1 MENLES
7 WSKLNGELKI
17 VTFFDGS
24 ESDTNNLQSN
34 YKRGRISQEDIDQAL
49 RVDNGKVPS
58 SRIIVLISGPES

>member
-1 MENLES
+1 M
-7 WSKLNGELKI
+7 
-17 VTFFDGS
+17 TFFDGS

-49 RVDNGKVPS
+49 HVDNGKMPS